1 MTEYPPQPRPR
12 RPVEPTPRGGTP
24 LPPADDGQ
32 REQTIPLRP
41 VRPGGIQADPTI
53 LGFRPE
59 PPEDDGTGELPDGA
73 PPDVSREAREA
84 GPAAG
89 AEQQSVA
96 VAERPV
102 GELGSPDRVVVL
114 RRAERVGGVA
124 LLLAGLTAAVS
135 LWLPWGQGLDTT
147 GLVLVWRGVDALA
160 SGELGDSGLW
170 QPLAVVLG
178 GAVLFLLGLLLFRRA
193 HTHRLVGVLALLVSV
208 TAAAGVLVLLAD
220 AGWDTDR
227 LDLGAWFAAAVPAL
241 GLLGALKAMLT
252 TPRVTLQPR

>member
-12 RPVEPTPRGGTP
+12 RPVEPTPRGETP

-41 VRPGGIQADPTI
+41 VGPGGIQADPTI

-73 PPDVSREAREA
+73 APDVSREAREA

-96 VAERPV
+96 VAERPA
-102 GELGSPDRVVVL
+102 GELGYPDRVVVL

-208 TAAAGVLVLLAD
+208 TAAAGVLELVAD
-220 AGWDTDR
+220 AGWETAR
-227 LDLGAWFAAAVPAL
+227 LALGAWFAAAVPAL

-252 TPRVTLQPR
+252 SPRVTIRSR

>member
-1 MTEYPPQPRPR
+1 MTDYPPQPRPR

-41 VRPGGIQADPTI
+41 VGAGGTAADPTI
-53 LGFRPE
+53 LGFPPE

-73 PPDVSREAREA
+73 APDVSREAREA

-96 VAERPV
+96 VAERPA

-227 LDLGAWFAAAVPAL
+227 LDLGMWFATAVPAL